1 MSRGWRHVD
10 EGLQVWLG
18 RAEAVQTASAM
29 LRSINFSRVVLA
41 RGSNRLGV
49 LPVHR
54 VYWSNWGD
62 PARILR
68 DRAHFALR
76 QPRECQATRPGVR
89 NWRA

>member
-1 MSRGWRHVD
+1 
-10 EGLQVWLG
+10 VWLG

-41 RGSNRLGV
+41 RGSDRLGV